1 MPKDLA
7 VQINDA
13 VALLGK
19 AKASMQRAFLR
30 PRTDDRVDFD
40 HDLIGGKYGLL
51 VGFASL
57 GKARLVDCLSHVL
70 GLQGNAVQFTAYR
83 VPSDILCSDVLEQSQ
98 NGTRQFCFLEGLFLS
113 TVAGRWDKPRCTERF
128 FFKSI
133 GAIAAFDQCLGL
145 CADGP

>member
-13 VALLGK
+13 IALLGN

-98 NGTRQFCFLEGLFLS
+98 NGTRQFCFLEG
-113 TVAGRWDKPRCTERF
+113 PF
-128 FFKSI
+128 FVNCCR
-133 GAIAAFDQCLGL
+133 QMR
-145 CADGP
+145 

>member
-1 MPKDLA
+1 MPKDLT

-13 VALLGK
+13 IALLGK

-70 GLQGNAVQFTAYR
+70 GLQGNAVQITAHIGYR
-83 VPSDILCSDVLEQSQ
+83 QIFYALTCLNSRKTAPVS
-98 NGTRQFCFLEGLFLS
+98 F
-113 TVAGRWDKPRCTERF
+113 
-128 FFKSI
+128 
-133 GAIAAFDQCLGL
+133 AF
-145 CADGP
+145 

>member
-13 VALLGK
+13 IALLGK

-30 PRTDDRVDFD
+30 SRTDDRFDFD

-57 GKARLVDCLSHVL
+57 GDCLSHVL
-70 GLQGNAVQFTAYR
+70 GLQGNAVQITAYR
-83 VPSDILCSDVLEQSQ
+83 VPSDILCSDVLEQPQ
-98 NGTRQFCFLEGLFLS
+98 NGTRQFCFLEGPFLS
-113 TVAGRWDKPRCTERF
+113 TIAGR
-128 FFKSI
+128 
-133 GAIAAFDQCLGL
+133 
-145 CADGP
+145 